1 MPPLAEARNPNIEIR
16 TMSLTA
22 IILAAG
28 KSTRMK
34 SKRPKPLHEICGKP
48 MLHFIL
54 QACFGAGCDRVIV
67 VVGYGKDE
75 IIESFGQDKRISFVE
90 QTEQL
95 GTGHAARVCEPELKK
110 HGGDVFILAGDVPL
124 TRAQVLKTLYE
135 THLQEKAAASMA
147 TAVLDDPTGYGRV
160 VRDKDGNF
168 LEIVEQIDCTP
179 EEREIR
185 EVFPSYY
192 CAKVDELLFALSKL
206 KNDNKKG
213 EYYLTDIFAILRKA
227 GKKVV
232 AVQAVTADDVMAPN
246 TRQQLSEAD
255 AVMEERI
262 QRSLRENGVSI
273 VSPINTYI
281 EADVTIGPE
290 TTIQPF
296 SFVGRDTNIGADC
309 TIGPFAVVPRESI
322 VPEGATIAGNVSP
335 ETASLL
341 QTGS

>member
-1 MPPLAEARNPNIEIR
+1 
-16 TMSLTA
+16 MSLTS

-54 QACFGAGCDRVIV
+54 QACFGAGCDRIII

-75 IIESFGQDKRISFVE
+75 IIDSFEEDKRITFVE

-124 TRAQVLKTLYE
+124 TRAEVLRTLYE
-135 THLQEKAAASMA
+135 THRHEHAAASMA
-147 TAVLDDPTGYGRV
+147 TAVLDDPAGYGRI

-168 LEIVEQIDCTP
+168 VEIVEQIDCTP
-179 EEREIR
+179 AQREIK

-192 CAKVDELLFALSKL
+192 CAKVDELLLALSKL

-232 AVQAVTADDVMAPN
+232 AVQAVSAEDVMAPN
-246 TRQQLSEAD
+246 TRQQLAEAD
-255 AVMEERI
+255 SVMQDRI
-262 QRSLRENGVSI
+262 QRALRDSGVSI

-281 EADVTIGPE
+281 EADAAIGPDS
-290 TTIQPF
+290 IVQPF
-296 SFVGRDTNIGADC
+296 TFIGRDANIGAEC

-322 VPEGATIAGNVSP
+322 VPDGTNIAGNVSP
-335 ETASLL
+335 ETATLV
-341 QTGS
+341 QTGA